1 MFQST
6 IAPPAAATRDDAAIE
21 VEDVTVTY
29 GEGAAACHA
38 LRGISLTVR
47 RGEMLALMGT
57 SGSGKTTLLSVIGA
71 LLSPTSGRVRVLGTE
86 LAGLNGTQL
95 AAFRLA
101 NAGFVFQG
109 YNLFPALTAHE
120 NVATALRLKGRPAAE
135 AAGLLDQVG
144 LGDKLDAFPANL
156 SGGQKQRVAIARAL
170 AADPPLLL
178 ADEPTAA
185 LDSRNGRMVME
196 LLHRLAREGGRTV
209 VVVSHDPR
217 VLDIADRAVTI
228 ADGVIAA

>member
-1 MFQST
+1 MFQSPVT
-6 IAPPAAATRDDAAIE
+6 TAAIQ
-21 VEDVTVTY
+21 VRDITVTY

-38 LRGISLTVR
+38 LRGVTLDVR
-47 RGEMLALMGT
+47 RGEMLALMGP

-71 LLSPTSGRVRVLGTE
+71 LQAPTTGSIRVLGRD
-86 LAGLNGTQL
+86 LAGLDRAEL

-109 YNLFPALTAHE
+109 YNLFPALTARE
-120 NVATALRLKGRPAAE
+120 NVVAALSLKGRPAAE
-135 AAGLLDQVG
+135 AAGLLEQVG
-144 LGDKLDAFPANL
+144 LGDKMDSFPAKL

-170 AADPPLLL
+170 AGDPPLLL

-185 LDSRNGRMVME
+185 LDSHNGRMVMD
-196 LLHRLAREGGRTV
+196 LMHRLAREGDRTV

-217 VLDIADRAVTI
+217 VLDIADRVATI
-228 ADGVIAA
+228 ADGVIEL